1 MKKVKNLKKTFA
13 IIFMG
18 QTISLLTSA
27 IVQYAIIWY
36 ITYKT
41 GSAIDLAIASVAGI
55 LPQIILGP
63 IAGVIVDRF
72 DRKKI
77 MMYSDGMIAIATLI
91 LGVFFIYGEPSILG
105 MYIVLAIRSL
115 GSTFHSPSFTAS
127 IPMLVSK
134 EKLVK
139 ISGINQIINSAT
151 LIIAPMLAGVLFGT
165 IPLPYII
172 FLDIIGAIFGIG
184 SIAIVK
190 IPNPERKYEKSDILS
205 EMKEGFL
212 EIKKSRYLS
221 ILTIYVIAICI
232 IFMPIASMY
241 PLITKN
247 YFGLEAIYISIV
259 EVLFSIGMLIGGV
272 AMAKEIGF
280 KKKQYTILIAMII
293 FAVAL
298 IASGLLPASMFW
310 MFVVLTFIM
319 GVMGPFFEGLYTVIL
334 QTKIEVQKQGRVFSI
349 VMSLMQLAIPIGL
362 FIMAP
367 IAEKIGVEKMFVISG
382 ILMIVASVVTLSSRT
397 IRNEE

>member
-1 MKKVKNLKKTFA
+1 MKNLKKTFA
-13 IIFMG
+13 IIFIG
-18 QTISLLTSA
+18 QTMSLLTSA

-91 LGVFFIYGEPSILG
+91 LGVFFMYGEPSIIQ
-105 MYIVLAIRSL
+105 MYIVLGIRSL

-127 IPMLVSK
+127 IPMIASK

-139 ISGINQIINSAT
+139 ISGINQIINSTT
-151 LIIAPMLAGVLFGT
+151 LIIAPILAGILFGT
-165 IPLPYII
+165 IPLQYII

-190 IPNPERKYEKSDILS
+190 IPNPERKNEESNILS

-259 EVLFSIGMLIGGV
+259 EVLFSIGMLTRRSCYG
-272 AMAKEIGF
+272 K
-280 KKKQYTILIAMII
+280 
-293 FAVAL
+293 
-298 IASGLLPASMFW
+298 
-310 MFVVLTFIM
+310 
-319 GVMGPFFEGLYTVIL
+319 
-334 QTKIEVQKQGRVFSI
+334 
-349 VMSLMQLAIPIGL
+349 
-362 FIMAP
+362 
-367 IAEKIGVEKMFVISG
+367 
-382 ILMIVASVVTLSSRT
+382 
-397 IRNEE
+397 RNWI

>member
-1 MKKVKNLKKTFA
+1 MKNLKKTFA
-13 IIFMG
+13 IIFIG

-77 MMYSDGMIAIATLI
+77 MMCSDGMIAIATLV
-91 LGVFFIYGEPSILG
+91 LGVLFIYGEPSILG

-127 IPMLVSK
+127 IPMLAPN
-134 EKLVK
+134 EELVK
-139 ISGINQIINSAT
+139 ISGINQVINSAT

-165 IPLPYII
+165 IPLPYIM

-190 IPNPERKYEKSDILS
+190 IPNPERENEKSNILS

-212 EIKKSRYLS
+212 EIRKSRYLVV
-221 ILTIYVIAICI
+221 LTIYVIAICI

-247 YFGLEAIYISIV
+247 YFGLEAIHISVV
-259 EVLFSIGMLIGGV
+259 EVLFSIGMLI
-272 AMAKEIGF
+272 
-280 KKKQYTILIAMII
+280 
-293 FAVAL
+293 
-298 IASGLLPASMFW
+298 
-310 MFVVLTFIM
+310 
-319 GVMGPFFEGLYTVIL
+319 
-334 QTKIEVQKQGRVFSI
+334 RR
-349 VMSLMQLAIPIGL
+349 
-362 FIMAP
+362 
-367 IAEKIGVEKMFVISG
+367 
-382 ILMIVASVVTLSSRT
+382 SSNGKRSW
-397 IRNEE
+397 I

>member
-1 MKKVKNLKKTFA
+1 MKDLKKTFVT
-13 IIFMG
+13 IFAG
-18 QTISLLTSA
+18 QTMSLLTSA
-27 IVQYAIIWY
+27 IVQYAIIWH
-36 ITYKT
+36 ITFKT
-41 GSAIDLAIASVAGI
+41 GSAIDLAMATIAGI
-55 LPQIILGP
+55 LPQILLGP

-91 LGVFFIYGEPSILG
+91 LGVLFLYGEPSILG
-105 MYIVLAIRSL
+105 MYIVLAVRSL

-127 IPMLVSK
+127 IPMLAPK

-139 ISGINQIINSAT
+139 ISGINQVINSVT
-151 LIIAPMLAGVLFGT
+151 LIAAPILAGILYGA

-184 SIAIVK
+184 SIAIVH
-190 IPNPERKYEKSDILS
+190 IPNPEKKEETSNVLL
-205 EMKEGFL
+205 EMKQGFF
-212 EIKKSRYLS
+212 EIKQSKFLL
-221 ILTIYVIAICI
+221 ILTMYVIVICI

-247 YFGLEAIYISIV
+247 YFGLEAIHVSIV

-272 AMAKEIGF
+272 AMAKEVGF
-280 KKKQYTILIAMII
+280 RKKQYSILVAMLI

-298 IASGLLPASMFW
+298 IASGLIPNSMFW

-334 QTKIEVQKQGRVFSI
+334 QTKIEPQKQGRVFSI
-349 VMSLMQLAIPIGL
+349 VMSFMQLATPIGL
-362 FIMAP
+362 FFVAP
-367 IAEKIGVEKMFVISG
+367 VAEKIGVEKMFVISG
-382 ILMIVASVVTLSSRT
+382 VLMIVASMITLSLKT

>member
-1 MKKVKNLKKTFA
+1 MKDLKKTFLT
-13 IIFMG
+13 IFIG
-18 QTISLLTSA
+18 QTMSLLTSA
-27 IVQYAIIWY
+27 IVQYAIIWH
-36 ITYKT
+36 ITFKT
-41 GSAIDLAIASVAGI
+41 GSAVDLAMATIAGI
-55 LPQIILGP
+55 LPQILLGP

-77 MMYSDGMIAIATLI
+77 MMYSDGMIAVATLVLGI
-91 LGVFFIYGEPSILG
+91 LFLYGEPSMMG
-105 MYIVLAIRSL
+105 MYIVLAVRSL

-127 IPMLVSK
+127 IPMLAPK

-139 ISGINQIINSAT
+139 ISGINQTINSIT
-151 LIIAPMLAGVLFGT
+151 LIIAPILAGILFGA

-184 SIAIVK
+184 SIAMVH
-190 IPNPERKYEKSDILS
+190 IPNPEKKEEKSNILL
-205 EMKEGFL
+205 EMKQGFW
-212 EIKKSRYLS
+212 EIKQSRFLL

-247 YFGLEAIYISIV
+247 YFGLEAIHVSIV
-259 EVLFSIGMLIGGV
+259 EVLFSIGMLVGGI
-272 AMAKEIGF
+272 AMAKEVGF
-280 KKKQYTILIAMII
+280 RKKQYTILVAMLI

-298 IASGLLPASMFW
+298 IASGLIPNSMFW
-310 MFVVLTFIM
+310 MFVFLTFVM
-319 GVMGPFFEGLYTVIL
+319 GSMGPFFEGLYTVIL
-334 QTKIEVQKQGRVFSI
+334 QTKIEPQKQGRVFSI
-349 VMSLMQLAIPIGL
+349 VMSFMQLATPIGL
-362 FIMAP
+362 FLVAP

-382 ILMIVASVVTLSSRT
+382 ILMIVASMVTLSLKT

>member
-1 MKKVKNLKKTFA
+1 MKNLKKIFA
-13 IIFMG
+13 TIFIG
-18 QTISLLTSA
+18 QTMSLLTSA

-36 ITYKT
+36 ITFKT
-41 GSAIDLAIASVAGI
+41 GSAIDLALATIAGI
-55 LPQIILGP
+55 LPQILLGP
-63 IAGVIVDRF
+63 IAGVIIDRL

-91 LGVFFIYGEPSILG
+91 LGVFFLYGEPSMTG

-127 IPMLVSK
+127 IPMLAPK
-134 EKLVK
+134 DMLVK
-139 ISGINQIINSAT
+139 ISGINQMINSVT
-151 LIIAPMLAGVLFGT
+151 LIVAPILAGILFGA

-184 SIAIVK
+184 SIAIVQ
-190 IPNPERKYEKSDILS
+190 IPNPEKKEEKSNILK

-212 EIKKSRYLS
+212 EIRQSKFLWL
-221 ILTIYVIAICI
+221 LTIYVIAICL

-247 YFGLEAIYISIV
+247 YFGLEAIHVSIV
-259 EVLFSIGMLIGGV
+259 EVLFSIGMLIGGI
-272 AMAKEIGF
+272 AMAKEVGF
-280 KKKQYTILIAMII
+280 RKKQYTILVAMLI

-298 IASGLLPASMFW
+298 IASGLVPTSMFW
-310 MFVVLTFIM
+310 LFVILTFIM
-319 GVMGPFFEGLYTVIL
+319 GIMGPFFEGLYTVIL
-334 QTKIEVQKQGRVFSI
+334 QTKIEPQKQGRVFSI
-349 VMSLMQLAIPIGL
+349 VMSFMQLATPIGL
-362 FIMAP
+362 FLTAP

-382 ILMIVASVVTLSSRT
+382 IFMIIASVVTMGSKT
-397 IRNEE
+397 IRDEK